1 MEPTD
6 KPEETVTFSSNHPIW
21 ISLDD
26 DDWNGATFSNFLPRL
41 KNCHVILQ
49 PGPFHSLDLINRM
62 REVLER
68 NCKSVTL
75 DYKTTE
81 NQKKSLS

>member
-1 MEPTD
+1 MSNENP
-6 KPEETVTFSSNHPIW
+6 PEETVTFHPNHPIW

-26 DDWNGATFSNFLPRL
+26 DDWNGATFSNFLPQL
-41 KNCHVILQ
+41 KNCNVILQ
-49 PGPFHSLDLINRM
+49 PGPFHSLDLISRM

-75 DYKTTE
+75 DCTAQIQE
-81 NQKKSLS
+81 KSLS